1 MIIVQDKILK
11 DAPHGFFGITGGVST
26 GDYASLNCSYAQQDT
41 RENVTENR
49 ARAVRQLSCKAT
61 KLQTMNQ
68 VHGTDVVVVDDL
80 FAKAPSADALVTKNP
95 EIVLGVLTA
104 DCVPVLLADIE
115 NGVIG
120 AAHAGWPSAFGGIVT
135 KTVAVMQQQGAA
147 LSKIRAVIGP
157 SIRRESYEID
167 RDYYNRFLEQSAE
180 NAAFFREIAGK
191 PDHFLFDLAGYVL
204 RQTEA
209 AGVTHISDA
218 GGDTCAQP
226 EKFFSYRRHML
237 RHGHGNCGRQ
247 ISAIAL
253 S

>member
-1 MIIVQDKILK
+1 MIVIEDKILK
-11 DAPHGFFGITGGVST
+11 DVPHGFFGITGGVST
-26 GDYASLNCSYAQQDT
+26 GDYASLNCSYAQEDA

-49 ARAVRQLSCKAT
+49 ARAVRRLSGKAAQ
-61 KLQTMNQ
+61 LQTMTQ
-68 VHGTDVVVVDDL
+68 VHGTDVVVVEEV
-80 FAKAPSADALVTKNP
+80 FAAAPSADALVTKNT

-135 KTVAVMQQQGAA
+135 KTVSVMKQQGADA
-147 LSKIRAVIGP
+147 AKIKAVIGP

-167 RDYYNRFLEQSAE
+167 RDYYNRFLQQTDRNAE
-180 NAAFFREIAGK
+180 FFQDIAGK
-191 PDHFLFDLAGYVL
+191 PDNFLFDLAGYVL
-204 RQTEA
+204 RQTEE
-209 AGVTHISDA
+209 AGVTQISDA
-218 GGDTCAQP
+218 GEDTCAQP

-237 RHGHGNCGRQ
+237 RHGHGHCGRQ
-247 ISAIAL
+247 ISAISL

>member
-1 MIIVQDKILK
+1 
-11 DAPHGFFGITGGVST
+11 
-26 GDYASLNCSYAQQDT
+26 
-41 RENVTENR
+41 
-49 ARAVRQLSCKAT
+49 
-61 KLQTMNQ
+61 Q

-167 RDYYNRFLEQSAE
+167 RDYYNRF
-180 NAAFFREIAGK
+180 
-191 PDHFLFDLAGYVL
+191 
-204 RQTEA
+204 
-209 AGVTHISDA
+209 
-218 GGDTCAQP
+218 
-226 EKFFSYRRHML
+226 
-237 RHGHGNCGRQ
+237 
-247 ISAIAL
+247 
-253 S
+253 